1 MTATSFRAFPV
12 LSQVVA
18 IELERGGVE
27 VFEGEEEKKK
37 GTHLGITIR
46 GGADLRSCAEAAA
59 GAARRR
65 GADSGPVA
73 GWSRC

>member
-1 MTATSFRAFPV
+1 MSTTSLRASPV
-12 LSQVVA
+12 ISEVVA
-18 IELERGGVE
+18 IELESGGAD
-27 VFEGEEEKKK
+27 VFEKGEEKKK